1 VAKKST
7 NKKSSPSRA
16 KDKKSIKGSAR
27 KLFKLSDKEIAKM
40 KGGKAKKSTG
50 GFRLIV
56 PQ

>member
-1 VAKKST
+1 MAKKST